1 MATSACVGDATMV
14 VAVDVL
20 FATFTSLVVG
30 AMFAVFEITVPD
42 AVAAFTFTTSGSCA
56 VVPDGIAA
64 PEQTP
69 PVPGQQLIAPVPPT
83 AGSVVQVAP
92 AGRASET
99 KVVLA
104 GTVSVKVTLL
114 AEFGPLFAKFSRRV
128 MLFPGVTGFGDA
140 ELVTLKS
147 YWPAEAT
154 VTLTVE
160 LLLEGFGSG
169 VEVEVLAVLV
179 MTVPEA
185 VPAVTVMI
193 KVNVVVAP
201 EGSDAMVQLT
211 TVPGA
216 GQLHA
221 VPVCAR
227 EENVVCAGIASVNV
241 TELVAAGPLLCTV
254 TV

>member
-1 MATSACVGDATMV
+1 
-14 VAVDVL
+14 VDVL
-20 FATFTSLVVG
+20 FATFTSFVVG
-30 AMFAVFEITVPD
+30 PIFAVLEITVPD

-83 AGSVVQVAP
+83 VGSVGQVAP
-92 AGRASET
+92 AGSTSET

-114 AEFGPLFAKFSRRV
+114 AEFGPLFAKFSRKV

-154 VTLTVE
+154 VTFTVE

-185 VPAVTVMI
+185 VPAATVMI
-193 KVNVVVAP
+193 RVNVVVAP
-201 EGSDAMVQLT
+201 AGSDAMVQLT
-211 TVPGA
+211 AVTGA
-216 GQLHA
+216 GQTHA
-221 VPVCAR
+221 VPVCAS
-227 EENVVCAGIASVNV
+227 ETKVVLAGIVSVNV

>member
-1 MATSACVGDATMV
+1 M
-14 VAVDVL
+14 
-20 FATFTSLVVG
+20 FATFTSFVVG
-30 AMFAVFEITVPD
+30 PIFAVFKIKVPD
-42 AVAAFTFTTSGSCA
+42 AVLALTFTTSGSCA
-56 VVPDGIAA
+56 LVPDGIAA

-83 AGSVVQVAP
+83 AGSVGQVTP
-92 AGRASET
+92 PGSASET

-104 GTVSVKVTLL
+104 GTVSPKVRLL
-114 AEFGPLFAKFSRRV
+114 TEFGPLFAKFSRKV
-128 MLFPGVTGFGDA
+128 ILFPAVTGFGDA

-147 YWPAEAT
+147 YWPADAT
-154 VTLTVE
+154 VTFTVA

-185 VPAVTVMI
+185 VPAATVTI
-193 KVNVVVAP
+193 NVRDVVAP
-201 EGSDAMVQLT
+201 EGRDAMVQLT
-211 TVPGA
+211 AVPGA
-216 GQLHA
+216 GQVHV

-227 EENVVCAGIASVNV
+227 EKKVVLAGIASVNV
-241 TELVAAGPLLCTV
+241 TLLVAAGPLLCTV

>member
-14 VAVDVL
+14 VEVDVL
-20 FATFTSLVVG
+20 LATFTSFVVG
-30 AMFAVFEITVPD
+30 AIFAVFEITVPD
-42 AVAAFTFTTSGSCA
+42 AVPAFTFTTSGSCA

-92 AGRASET
+92 AGSASET

-114 AEFGPLFAKFSRRV
+114 AELGPLFAKFSRKV
-128 MLFPGVTGFGDA
+128 MLFPGVTGFGEA

-154 VTLTVE
+154 VTVTVE

-169 VEVEVLAVLV
+169 VLV
-179 MTVPEA
+179 A
-185 VPAVTVMI
+185 VPAVLVITVPDAVPAATVTTRV
-193 KVNVVVAP
+193 KVVLPPDGN
-201 EGSDAMVQLT
+201 DAMVQLT
-211 TVPGA
+211 EAPGA
-216 GQLHA
+216 GHTHA
-221 VPVCAR
+221 VPVCPR
-227 EENVVCAGIASVNV
+227 ETKVVCAGIASV
-241 TELVAAGPLLCTV
+241 
-254 TV
+254 